1 MAEALPFLNTNILL
15 RHLTQDNPSLSPRA
29 MAMVLRIRTGQL
41 VVRTTATVVFETVF
55 TLQSFYHVPRS
66 VIRQSLLPLLSLPS
80 VRLRGKRRF
89 RRAFDLYVSIQRL
102 SFADCYHVA
111 YMESQGLTELL
122 SFDRGFDRI
131 PTITR
136 KEPDA
141 SGLPT

>member
-1 MAEALPFLNTNILL
+1 MAALPFLNTNILI
-15 RHLTQDNPSLSPRA
+15 RHLTQDDPTLSPRA
-29 MAMVLRIRTGQL
+29 TAMVRRIQAHEL

-55 TLQSFYHVPRS
+55 TLQRFYRVPRP
-66 VIRQSLLPLLSLPS
+66 VIRQTLFPLLTLRS
-80 VRLRGKRRF
+80 VRLRGKRRY
-89 RRAFDLYVSIQRL
+89 RRTFDLYVSMPRL

-122 SFDRGFDRI
+122 SFDQYFDRI